1 MKTDLEMLKEKLLL
15 IIEAA
20 IREDESILYTN

>member
-1 MKTDLEMLKEKLLL
+1 MKTELELQKEKLLL
-15 IIEAA
+15 IIQIA